1 MHCFECINETLFK
14 MKSKLFKVACFYY
27 HWKSSNKIL
36 ISCFCNWKILLFYLQ
51 QWPQFPFQLL
61 PLTPQPLGTK
71 YRAKIV
77 ILFCSVQFT
86 EPLLKYSNI
95 NMLYSNWAE
104 RHLLLNQVFAT
115 ISRALSVIFSPM
127 FMIQF
132 SPMSLLR
139 FGVVRSQT
147 RRLGFIIFST
157 CLNTDKAY
165 CAHIE
170 MELNYVL
177 TGLVQQK

>member
-1 MHCFECINETLFK
+1 
-14 MKSKLFKVACFYY
+14 
-27 HWKSSNKIL
+27 
-36 ISCFCNWKILLFYLQ
+36 
-51 QWPQFPFQLL
+51 
-61 PLTPQPLGTK
+61 
-71 YRAKIV
+71 
-77 ILFCSVQFT
+77 
-86 EPLLKYSNI
+86 
-95 NMLYSNWAE
+95 MLYSNWAE

-170 MELNYVL
+170 IVWTLTKPSRQLDLVVSWQRRPLLLVSLEEFWNPVKFKLWWKNRISSWPIKKPDVILFPFSEQNFLVLNSDSG
-177 TGLVQQK
+177 TPGSC